1 MNADDPKN
9 EENKELNKCCK
20 EPIFSLYDEFIDS
33 QSFQSCDTKNV
44 ARFQDFPDRI
54 DINQNQKKKAEI
66 ERLQKLIKQGL
77 GKNLY
82 SENPNNI
89 TTNEEQGRQTSF
101 RTQIGG

>member
-54 DINQNQKKKAEI
+54 DINQNHTVTMNMHPMNMNK
-66 ERLQKLIKQGL
+66 
-77 GKNLY
+77 
-82 SENPNNI
+82 
-89 TTNEEQGRQTSF
+89 F
-101 RTQIGG
+101 RK